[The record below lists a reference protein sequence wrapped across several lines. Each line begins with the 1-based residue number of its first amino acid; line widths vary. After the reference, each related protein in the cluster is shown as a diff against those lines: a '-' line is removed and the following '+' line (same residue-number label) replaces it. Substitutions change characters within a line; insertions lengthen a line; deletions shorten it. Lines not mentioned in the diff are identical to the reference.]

1 MGMAHAGMVLLD
13 MLPLDTGL
21 LDTGLLDTGLLDTG
35 LLDTV
40 RPGMVLPGRAPVGVA
55 LPVVMFAG
63 VGVLAGGG
71 ARVLLGRLRRGTR
84 IPPPWCELGVA
95 ALWGATGAAWATG
108 GLPMSWVPA
117 VLGLGWLAVAAGAV
131 DLRHRRLPNALTVPA
146 FPVALLLLLP
156 VGPAAVVRGAGGA
169 VLAAAVHVAL
179 HLVDRRAVG
188 AGDVKLAAPLG
199 AVLAAVAWPALVL
212 AAVLAVV
219 FTAVSAAVF
228 AAAAAKGVLASAG
241 NRAPVAAGARAG
253 PPRGWRLS
261 GRAVPHG
268 PSMLMATWL
277 VTVVVLAL
285 GAGACAPGR

>member
-1 MGMAHAGMVLLD
+1 
-13 MLPLDTGL
+13 
-21 LDTGLLDTGLLDTG
+21 
-35 LLDTV
+35 
-40 RPGMVLPGRAPVGVA
+40 
-55 LPVVMFAG
+55 
-63 VGVLAGGG
+63 
-71 ARVLLGRLRRGTR
+71 
-84 IPPPWCELGVA
+84 
-95 ALWGATGAAWATG
+95 
-108 GLPMSWVPA
+108 VPA

-212 AAVLAVV
+212 AAVLAAV
-219 FTAVSAAVF
+219 FTAVITPVSAAVF
-228 AAAAAKGVLASAG
+228 AAAAATGVPASAES
-241 NRAPVAAGARAG
+241 RAPVMARARAG
-253 PPRGWRLS
+253 PARGWPLS

-277 VTVVVLAL
+277 VTVVALAL
-285 GAGACAPGR
+285 GAGA